1 MVIFYSKFS
10 LTQEYSELCVPLKSV
25 TITKWNVSEL
35 VRLCLRKHDADDNL
49 SNAGSNESEDSLDQ
63 EDEVVCKCK
72 TSQRILKLKGVL
84 FYFSKLI
91 YKD

>member
-1 MVIFYSKFS
+1 MVIPEYSHFS

-63 EDEVVCKCK
+63 EDEVVRKM
-72 TSQRILKLKGVL
+72 
-84 FYFSKLI
+84 
-91 YKD
+91 